1 LPTAA
6 LLLACLMTFAAAL
19 IRGLTGFGLALIL
32 VPLLGMIV
40 RPDQAVIVSLI
51 LAVLIGPVGLA
62 GIISDSDRPS
72 VAIIAGSA
80 LLTTP
85 LGVWVLAHTP
95 PDVARV
101 AIAAIAI
108 GAFCIVVATRKAV
121 AQPSRGVAGIAGIAA
136 GFLTGFAA
144 MPGPPVVP
152 FYLREAFSPTTAR
165 ASMMAVFFATSL
177 AGTASAW
184 VVGLLTWSLVLLS
197 LVLFVPLAL
206 GNAIGGKG
214 FGRVPAPIW
223 RSLVAVLLGIAG
235 LSAVWR
241 AM

>member
-1 LPTAA
+1 
-6 LLLACLMTFAAAL
+6 MTFAAAL

-32 VPLLGMIV
+32 VPLLGMIM
-40 RPDQAVIVSLI
+40 RPDEAVVVSLL

-62 GIISDSDRPS
+62 EIISDSDKPS
-72 VAIIAGSA
+72 VALIAGSA

-85 LGVWVLAHTP
+85 AGVWVLAHTH
-95 PDVARV
+95 PDVARI

-108 GAFCIVVATRKAV
+108 GAFAVLIATRKA
-121 AQPSRGVAGIAGIAA
+121 AAKPSRGVAGLAGLAA

-152 FYLREAFSPTTAR
+152 FYLREAFSPVTAR
-165 ASMMAVFFATSL
+165 ASMMAVFFVTSL

-184 VVGLLTWSLVLLS
+184 VLGLLVRERIAVAML
-197 LVLFVPLAL
+197 LFVPLAL

-214 FGRVPAPIW
+214 FGMIPAPVW
-223 RSLVAVLLGIAG
+223 RSLVAALLGIAG
-235 LSAVWR
+235 VSAAWR
-241 AM
+241 AF

>member
-1 LPTAA
+1 

-32 VPLLGMIV
+32 VPLLGMIM
-40 RPDQAVIVSLI
+40 RPDQAVVVSLI
-51 LAVLIGPVGLA
+51 LAVLIGPVGLG
-62 GIISDSDRPS
+62 GIVRDSDRPS
-72 VAIIAGSA
+72 VAIIIAWA

-85 LGVWVLAHTP
+85 LGVWVLARTP
-95 PDVARV
+95 PDLARI

-108 GAFCIVVATRKAV
+108 AAFGIVIATRKAV
-121 AQPSRGVAGIAGIAA
+121 ARPSRGVAGIAGAAA

-152 FYLREAFSPTTAR
+152 FYLREAVSPTVAR
-165 ASMMAVFFATSL
+165 ASMMAVFFATSV

-184 VVGLLTWSLVLLS
+184 ALGLLTWPLVTLS

-214 FGRVPAPIW
+214 FGMIAAPIW

-235 LSAVWR
+235 VSAVWR
-241 AM
+241 AL